1 LLKADSAFG
10 TKYYP
15 EIKIS
20 AYDGDYRNSSIE
32 MVRHTW
38 YNNSFKPVIRGTVN
52 TVNDN
57 CSIELRL
64 SLNVVALIVVIIFL
78 ALSLLGGGALV
89 ISITFKIFEFFCSA
103 ASDGFLHVLIHA
115 NRIRPGVSCSAE
127 GDDAFVRTMY
137 VREIALKC
145 CPKRRL
151 IHFWLLTFYQ
161 TLFARVID
169 TPL

>member
-1 LLKADSAFG
+1 MIPLIPFLRITISTQLTPIEVNNRINCLLKADNAFR

-15 EIKIS
+15 DIKIS
-20 AYDGDYRNSSIE
+20 PYDGDYRNSALE

-64 SLNVVALIVVIIFL
+64 SLNVVAMILVIFFL

-89 ISITFKIFEFFCSA
+89 ILSLSKFSNFSVLPLLMGFFMYSFMQIAFALECRVVQREMMRLFEPC
-103 ASDGFLHVLIHA
+103 
-115 NRIRPGVSCSAE
+115 
-127 GDDAFVRTMY
+127 
-137 VREIALKC
+137 
-145 CPKRRL
+145 
-151 IHFWLLTFYQ
+151 
-161 TLFARVID
+161 TLEDNA
-169 TPL
+169 